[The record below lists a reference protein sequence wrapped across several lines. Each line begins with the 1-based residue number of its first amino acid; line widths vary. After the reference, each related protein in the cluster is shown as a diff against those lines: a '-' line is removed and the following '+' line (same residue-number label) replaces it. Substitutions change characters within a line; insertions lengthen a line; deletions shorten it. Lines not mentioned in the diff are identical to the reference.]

1 MPRRPLLQ
9 PRPRAL
15 PGVPHDRP
23 SQGPSRCLCSRQPAF
38 ETDGDTFLFQIQCAL
53 VCTSC
58 KTQRARVALNLGET
72 KRARVALKGKTTRA
86 RRTEVKI
93 HTNPARSRTDVLSHA
108 ESMQHPFAGSAL
120 GTGPACPRSD
130 TAGSALPQCGHTT
143 GSRAGVRH
151 ARAGAARARCADRG
165 GEHQYKRRRVL
176 MLRS

>member
-23 SQGPSRCLCSRQPAF
+23 SQGPSRCLCSRLPPSRRTA
-38 ETDGDTFLFQIQCAL
+38 TPSFLKIQCAL

-58 KTQRARVALNLGET
+58 NTQRARVALNLGKT

-93 HTNPARSRTDVLSHA
+93 HTNPPRSRTDVLSHA

-120 GTGPACPRSD
+120 GTGPACPHSD

-151 ARAGAARARCADRG
+151 ATAGAARGRCADRG
-165 GEHQYKRRRVL
+165 GGHQYKRRRVL